1 MCIRDSTSGHDRR
14 EGLEVLEGV
23 AMVAAAAAVYG
34 LFVGVVQGLPV
45 TPAIRLT
52 KVAGGHY
59 VTYMRRTQCPCFH
72 RFTECSTMHSRRQ
85 IVVLFVEDVTTF
97 IGTLR
102 GENVVAA
109 A

>member
-1 MCIRDSTSGHDRR
+1 
-14 EGLEVLEGV
+14 
-23 AMVAAAAAVYG
+23 
-34 LFVGVVQGLPV
+34 
-45 TPAIRLT
+45 
-52 KVAGGHY
+52 
-59 VTYMRRTQCPCFH
+59 MRRTQCPCFH